1 VFARYPVKPR
11 IMHYA
16 LRVTRHAPEAGNNMI
31 ELMPGTLLNNT
42 YTVIKLLGKGGMGT
56 VYLVEEVGR
65 PQNRYAVKELIAN
78 LNDPEE
84 EQIAFQTFQ
93 TEIAFLGQLNHPQ
106 LPRFYGTFTHWNR
119 NYLIMEFVEG
129 ESLES
134 IIQKKKGPLPV
145 DDVIYW
151 GIEIAKA
158 LDYLHTQ
165 SSGPIV
171 YRDLKPAN
179 IIISPSGSARIVD
192 FGIARR
198 YDPSKITD
206 TLRFGT
212 PGYAAPEQFKASRLG
227 QSTPKSD
234 IYALGVILFQLLT
247 GYDPTVTPF
256 HFPPARHLNPQ
267 ITPELE
273 KIINKALQKKADD
286 RYENMAA
293 FRDTLSMY
301 SRGTYS
307 QSVCPAA
314 GRGPYGQSFSPP
326 SVREERHDY
335 MDRRERDISALIRQ
349 DVPPLKLSTKAITAI
364 GMSIFTFFA
373 ISGLTFLSTI
383 SAFGHLFPEHIPV
396 IILVGLVPALI
407 IFLVILFSN
416 FRFY

>member
-1 VFARYPVKPR
+1 
-11 IMHYA
+11 
-16 LRVTRHAPEAGNNMI
+16 MI
-31 ELMPGTLLNNT
+31 DLMPGTLLNNT

-56 VYLVEEVGR
+56 VYLVEEMGR
-65 PQNRYAVKELIAN
+65 PQNRYAIKELIAN
-78 LNDPEE
+78 LNDPEQ
-84 EQIAFQTFQ
+84 EQIALQTFQ

-134 IIQKKKGPLPV
+134 IIQNKKGPLPV

-151 GIEIAKA
+151 GIEITKA

-179 IIISPSGSARIVD
+179 IIISPAGSARIVD

-212 PGYAAPEQFKASRLG
+212 PGYAAPEQFKAARLG

-273 KIINKALQKKADD
+273 RIINKAIQKKADD
-286 RYENMAA
+286 RY
-293 FRDTLSMY
+293 
-301 SRGTYS
+301 
-307 QSVCPAA
+307 V
-314 GRGPYGQSFSPP
+314 
-326 SVREERHDY
+326 
-335 MDRRERDISALIRQ
+335 DRRERDISALIRQ

-364 GMSIFTFFA
+364 GMSIFTFVA

-383 SAFGHLFPEHIPV
+383 SAFGQLFAEHIPI
-396 IILVGLVPALI
+396 IILVGLIPA
-407 IFLVILFSN
+407 LVILLAVLFSD
-416 FRFY
+416 FKFY

>member
-1 VFARYPVKPR
+1 MLYSLRITRY
-11 IMHYA
+11 
-16 LRVTRHAPEAGNNMI
+16 APEAGNKMI
-31 ELMPGTLLNNT
+31 DLMPGTLLNNT
-42 YTVIKLLGKGGMGT
+42 YSVIKLLGKGGMGT

-65 PQNRYAVKELIAN
+65 PQNRYAIKELIAN
-78 LNDPEE
+78 LNDPEQ

-106 LPRFYGTFTHWNR
+106 LPKFYGTFTHWNR

-247 GYDPTVTPF
+247 GYDPTITPF

-286 RYENMAA
+286 RYEHMAA

-301 SRGTYS
+301 SRGAYN
-307 QSVCPAA
+307 QSVSPPAD
-314 GRGPYGQSFSPP
+314 RGPYRQSFSPP
-326 SVREERHDY
+326 SVRENDY
-335 MDRRERDISALIRQ
+335 MSRRERDISALIKQ
-349 DVPPLKLSTKAITAI
+349 DVPPLKLSTKAVTAI
-364 GMSIFTFFA
+364 GMSIFTFCA
-373 ISGLTFLSTI
+373 ISGLTFLSTL
-383 SAFGHLFPEHIPV
+383 SAFGHLFAEHIPV
-396 IILVGLVPALI
+396 IIFVGLIPALI
-407 IFLVILFSN
+407 ILLVVLFSD

>member
-1 VFARYPVKPR
+1 MVLR
-11 IMHYA
+11 ITHYA
-16 LRVTRHAPEAGNNMI
+16 LRVTRHTPEAGNTMI
-31 ELMPGTLLNNT
+31 DLMPGTLLNNT

-56 VYLVEEVGR
+56 VYLVEEAGC
-65 PQNRYAVKELIAN
+65 PQNRYAIKELIAN
-78 LNDPEE
+78 LNDPEQ

-106 LPRFYGTFTHWNR
+106 LPKFYGTFTHWNR
-119 NYLIMEFVEG
+119 NYLVMEFVEG

-134 IIQKKKGPLPV
+134 IIQKKKGPLAV

-179 IIISPSGSARIVD
+179 IIISPSGSVRIVD

-227 QSTPKSD
+227 QSTPKAD

-247 GYDPTVTPF
+247 GYDPTITPF

-273 KIINKALQKKADD
+273 KIINRALQKKADD
-286 RYENMAA
+286 RYEHMAA

-301 SRGTYS
+301 SRSVYN
-307 QSVCPAA
+307 QSVSPAA
-314 GRGPYGQSFSPP
+314 AAGHYGQSFSPP
-326 SVREERHDY
+326 SVREERSDY
-335 MDRRERDISALIRQ
+335 MSKRERDISALIRQ
-349 DVPPLKLSTKAITAI
+349 DVPPLKLSTKAVTAVV
-364 GMSIFTFFA
+364 MSIFTFCA

-383 SAFGHLFPEHIPV
+383 SAFGHLFVEHIP
-396 IILVGLVPALI
+396 IIISVGLIPALI
-407 IFLVILFSN
+407 ILLVVLCSD